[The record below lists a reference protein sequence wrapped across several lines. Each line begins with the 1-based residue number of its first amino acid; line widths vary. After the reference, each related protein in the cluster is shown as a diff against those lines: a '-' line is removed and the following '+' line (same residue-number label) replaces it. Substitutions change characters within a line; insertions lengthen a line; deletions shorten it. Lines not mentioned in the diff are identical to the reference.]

1 MNNDKQPVPEPK
13 YHMDLMKKF
22 QMLCSWSEFYF
33 ANKRKEQ
40 YDKIQ
45 ELISELRNEIT
56 TRNTGIKQ

>member
-1 MNNDKQPVPEPK
+1 MTKQVQQNLEPMFE
-13 YHMDLMKKF
+13 MDLMKRF

-45 ELISELRNEIT
+45 NQIIELRNEIT
-56 TRNTGIKQ
+56 RRNTGIKN